1 MVATLLALGLAELGL
16 RAAGQLYLSSYQ
28 RQLRAGVSGTEGGE
42 IWAFGD
48 SFTFGI
54 GADDPATQ
62 SYPSVATRLASEGRA
77 APLALVNLARPGLNS
92 SEVVAE
98 LRTALKE
105 RPSPPA
111 AILFLSGVN
120 NWRWLGQSGYF
131 CLDQGEAEVAGPLE
145 SLRVY
150 RVLRWVVLRF
160 RPPRAQ
166 DETCRR
172 IGEGFQELERG
183 RPDLALAAFEEEMH
197 AGRGGWS
204 DIGRG
209 LAHSRMGQHSDA
221 LPAFEAARLRFPEK
235 PAVLLGLAWSHRLTG
250 DPSAAE
256 VVLEAGAPWREYGDE
271 AACLRG
277 WIALDRGQLDAA
289 ENHFRRAGQLDRE
302 GGPPSGAAIVPFAL
316 EGVAWVT
323 LARGDQ
329 PAALAA
335 FEHCNEVGRQTHVAP
350 HLLGWCHIGA
360 AIVHAA
366 EGRTAEAEAEL
377 TTAKADSAATGAAY
391 ALEGW
396 LAGAGPKGCQGASFK
411 WAAAVGRVPGH
422 PWATKGREACAG
434 PEGIGSL
441 EELWASELK
450 RSMSVPVV
458 AQWLDPADTR
468 LIEADIAEAAELAR
482 GVGAPLYLL
491 QYPQPDAHPEIAA
504 AIERAAAGE
513 GVPVIDPRP
522 RLAAELASG
531 KAWADLFIPD
541 GHPNTAGY
549 QVVGEEVARYLRG
562 EGAGP

>member
-1 MVATLLALGLAELGL
+1 VLAFALAELGL
-16 RAAGQLYLSSYQ
+16 CVAGQLYLAAYEQ
-28 RQLRAGVSGTEGGE
+28 RVRDGVGTEGAGE
-42 IWAFGD
+42 VWAFGD

-62 SYPSVATRLASEGRA
+62 SYPAVATRLASEGRA
-77 APLALVNLARPGLNS
+77 QPLSLVNLARPGLNS

-98 LRTALKE
+98 LRTALHE
-105 RPSPPA
+105 RPAAPA

-131 CLDQGEAEVAGPLE
+131 CLDAREAEVAGPLD
-145 SLRVY
+145 SVRVY

-160 RPPRAQ
+160 RPPRDQ

-183 RPDLALAAFEEEMH
+183 RPDLALAAFETEMH

-221 LPAFEAARLRFPEK
+221 VGAFEAARSEFPDK
-235 PAVLLGLAWSHRLTG
+235 PAVLLALAWSRRLVG

-256 VVLEAGAPWREYGDE
+256 VVLEGGEPWQEYGDE

-277 WIALDRGQLDAA
+277 WIALDRGRLDEA
-289 ENHFRRAGQLDRE
+289 EGHFRRAGQLDRE

-323 LARGDQ
+323 LARGDRE
-329 PAALAA
+329 AALVA
-335 FEHCNEVGRQTHVAP
+335 FDRCNEVGRQTHVVP
-350 HLLGWCHIGA
+350 HLLGWCHVGA
-360 AIVHAA
+360 AVVYAG
-366 EGRTAEAEAEL
+366 EGRIPEAAAEL
-377 TTAKADSAATGAAY
+377 TTAKADSAATGSAY

-396 LAGAGPKGCQGASFK
+396 LTAAGPKGCKGASLK

-422 PWATKGREACAG
+422 PWAARGMEACEG
-434 PEGIGSL
+434 PDGIGSL
-441 EELWASELK
+441 DELWVNEPRA
-450 RSMSVPVV
+450 SMSVPVV

-468 LIEADIAEAAELAR
+468 LIETDIAEAAELAR

-504 AIERAAAGE
+504 AVERAAAAHGL
-513 GVPVIDPRP
+513 PVIDPRP
-522 RLAAELASG
+522 RLAAELNAG
-531 KAWADLFIPD
+531 KTWPDLFIPD
-541 GHPNTAGY
+541 GHPNVAGY
-549 QVVGEEVARYLRG
+549 RVVGEEVARYLVG
-562 EGAGP
+562 EWPGG